1 MGKTEGGAV
10 WLNADMTTPYDY
22 YQYWRNVEDADTARL
37 LKVFTTLPMT
47 EIKKL
52 EALRDKEINEAK
64 KILAFEA
71 TKLAHG
77 EQAAADAQNTAQK
90 VFEQGGVGGDLP
102 TINIDPARFAKG
114 VSIVDLFVEAKLAA
128 SKGEARR
135 LIQQGGASVNDN
147 KVGAPDQTV
156 SDSDFTKDGYIK
168 LSAGK
173 KKHVLVKKS

>member
-1 MGKTEGGAV
+1 MA
-10 WLNADMTTPYDY
+10 
-22 YQYWRNVEDADTARL
+22 
-37 LKVFTTLPMT
+37 

-52 EALRDKEINEAK
+52 EALKDKEINEAK

-77 EQAAADAQNTAQK
+77 EQAALDAQTTAQK

-102 TINIDPARFAKG
+102 TINIDPTRFTG
-114 VSIVDLFVEAKLAA
+114 GLSIVDLLVETKLAT

-147 KVGAPDQTV
+147 KVGTPDQTV